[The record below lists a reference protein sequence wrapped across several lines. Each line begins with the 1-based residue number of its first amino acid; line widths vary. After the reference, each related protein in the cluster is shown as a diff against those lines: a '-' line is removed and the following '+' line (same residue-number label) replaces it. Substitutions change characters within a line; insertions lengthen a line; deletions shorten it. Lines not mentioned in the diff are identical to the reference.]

1 MQILV
6 TFKGVDSSDYLKSY
20 LEEKLERLDK
30 IMPHSGT
37 ADVVFQEEK
46 LRKIVDINL
55 NGKGF
60 DVHAKEESSA
70 WNEAIDLVVDKAKKQ
85 LIKNK
90 EKLQSHR
97 VEEYPPTSV

>member
-37 ADVVFQEEK
+37 ADVVFQQEK
-46 LRKIVDINL
+46 LRKIVDVNL
-55 NGKGF
+55 TGKGV
-60 DVHAKEESSA
+60 DVHAKEESAA

-90 EKLQSHR
+90 EKIQSHR
-97 VEEYPPTSV
+97 AEVFPAESL

>member
-1 MQILV
+1 MQLMV
-6 TFKGVDSSDYLKSY
+6 TFKNVDSSDYLKSY

-30 IMPHSGT
+30 IMISPGT

-46 LRKIVDINL
+46 LRKIVDVNL
-55 NGKGF
+55 SGKGV
-60 DVHAKEESSA
+60 DVHAREESSA

-90 EKLQSHR
+90 EKTQAHR
-97 VEEYPPTSV
+97 AEA

>member
-1 MQILV
+1 MQILI
-6 TFKGVDSSDYLKSY
+6 TFKNVDSSDYLKSY

-30 IMPHSGT
+30 IMPHPGT
-37 ADVVFQEEK
+37 ADVVFQEVK
-46 LRKIVDINL
+46 LRKIVDVNL

-60 DVHAKEESSA
+60 EVHAREESGA

-90 EKLQSHR
+90 EKIQEHR
-97 VEEYPPTSV
+97 PDA